1 MKTYFFIGITCLL
14 FLVTSCV
21 HKSSTSYNVNY
32 TVINNLN
39 DSVRLEFKAAGS
51 FSDGVKKDSLFYMG
65 TVLKGETKIIYKRDN
80 LNSTFNRIFS
90 IADNSEYPYGIM
102 YGLKGSTRDT
112 IRANSSTMPSL
123 ANSIY
128 WEITIDNDN
137 SVITRTLTLH

>member
-1 MKTYFFIGITCLL
+1 MKKYFFFGITCLL
-14 FLVTSCV
+14 ILAISCV

-80 LNSTFNRIFS
+80 LNYTYNKIFS
-90 IADNSEYPYGIM
+90 IADNNESPYGIM
-102 YGLKGSTRDT
+102 YGLKDSMHDT

-128 WEITIDNDN
+128 WIVTTDNDK
-137 SVITRTLTLH
+137 SLITRTLTLH